1 MKENNLVLRT
11 TLALITLAFILIIS
25 IVLRYTGAADV
36 STSAEIQNTAPTVDT
51 IRFSTSAY
59 GADDLTTSGILPNI
73 GTDRTIHI
81 NGQITDLNG
90 ENDIASSTL
99 SLVFFRTSKGNTC
112 TADKNDCYTVNT
124 CATTYTDGDDTEIS
138 YNCEVPLAYWI
149 DGTDSSSIYESDN
162 WSAYVTV
169 SDVAGLQ
176 AASTG
181 TIEMNS
187 LLALNL
193 PDDIDYGTRSLAEVS
208 SSTTNIETILT
219 QRGNTKADVEV
230 LGTTMSCSSLGT
242 LPIDAQAW
250 SLTDTDYASGAALTG
265 SFVPTL
271 RNINLRTD
279 DANEL
284 SANLYWN
291 IAIPATGVKG
301 TCTGSNTIVIVA
313 QPNEVA
319 TGGTAWEVDTLDGGT
334 GQTLAKFAAGTNH
347 SIAIKTDGTL
357 WAWGENFN
365 GQLGLGTT
373 NLGTTSPAQVSAA
386 TNWSQVAA
394 GEYHSLAIKTDGT
407 LWVWGYNNAGQL
419 GLGDTTQRTLPTQLG
434 TATNWS
440 KVIGGLNTTFAIKT
454 DGTLWAWGWNASG
467 GLGVGDTADHIVP
480 TQVGTDTNWSEVTAE
495 NNHALAIKTDGTL
508 WAWGINNHSQLGL
521 DDGLNRTSPVQVGT
535 DTNWSKIVGGYY
547 HSFALKT
554 NGTLWAWGWNL
565 SGGLGFGDTDERTV
579 PTQLGTDT
587 NWSRIVGANEHAL
600 AVKTNG
606 TLWAWGLNT
615 NGQLGLGDT
624 TDRTSPTQVGTAVDW
639 SKIAAEGNQSFAMKT
654 DSTLWAWGYNDSGQ
668 LGLGNFTSQ
677 TTPTQLP

>member
-1 MKENNLVLRT
+1 MKENNQFIRT
-11 TLALITLAFILIIS
+11 SLALIALAFILIIS

-51 IRFSTSAY
+51 IRFATSAY

-73 GTDRTIHI
+73 GVDRTIHV

-124 CATTYTDGDDTEIS
+124 CATTYTDGDNTQIT
-138 YNCEVPLAYWI
+138 YNCEVPLAYWV

-169 SDVAGLQ
+169 SDTAGLS

-250 SLTDTDYASGAALTG
+250 SLTDTEYASATTLTG

-313 QPNEVA
+313 QPNEVVGNGVYGKPWKYLA
-319 TGGTAWEVDTLDGGT
+319 TAHSGTFNETSWLNTGSSLPAPLYGSQTIFINDFIYLFGGINSNGDYTNVIYRAPLANPTAWVDTG
-334 GQTLAKFAAGTNH
+334 A
-347 SIAIKTDGTL
+347 
-357 WAWGENFN
+357 
-365 GQLGLGTT
+365 
-373 NLGTTSPAQVSAA
+373 
-386 TNWSQVAA
+386 
-394 GEYHSLAIKTDGT
+394 
-407 LWVWGYNNAGQL
+407 
-419 GLGDTTQRTLPTQLG
+419 TLPANVAGAQAIIVGDYVYLLG
-434 TATNWS
+434 GEDASNFLNTIFRAPITDPTSWVNTGATLPSGLTNS
-440 KVIGGLNTTFAIKT
+440 QAAVIGGYVYLFGGSTGGSSFDMIYRASITDPTAWVDTGATLPGNTDDARMAVIGDYVYLFGGANQSSFTKRIQRAPLTNPLAWVDTGAVLPGNPVESTQLAVIGQNVYLFGRAY
-454 DGTLWAWGWNASG
+454 DGEGFISFMYRANVNDPTTWVDTGNPPPLAFRLTQAAV
-467 GLGVGDTADHIVP
+467 VGDNLYI
-480 TQVGTDTNWSEVTAE
+480 
-495 NNHALAIKTDGTL
+495 
-508 WAWGINNHSQLGL
+508 LG
-521 DDGLNRTSPVQVGT
+521 GRVLNS
-535 DTNWSKIVGGYY
+535 S
-547 HSFALKT
+547 
-554 NGTLWAWGWNL
+554 
-565 SGGLGFGDTDERTV
+565 
-579 PTQLGTDT
+579 
-587 NWSRIVGANEHAL
+587 
-600 AVKTNG
+600 
-606 TLWAWGLNT
+606 
-615 NGQLGLGDT
+615 
-624 TDRTSPTQVGTAVDW
+624 
-639 SKIAAEGNQSFAMKT
+639 M
-654 DSTLWAWGYNDSGQ
+654 STIYRA
-668 LGLGNFTSQ
+668 TI
-677 TTPTQLP
+677 TP

>member
-1 MKENNLVLRT
+1 MQKKYILA
-11 TLALITLAFILIIS
+11 ALIPLAFILIIS
-25 IVLRYTGAADV
+25 IDMRYTGAADV

-59 GADDLTTSGILPNI
+59 GADDLITRGILPNI
-73 GTDRTIHI
+73 GPDRTIHI

-313 QPNEVA
+313 QTNTVA
-319 TGGTAWEVDTLDGGT
+319 NGNNWISRTTPVDNTWTSVAYGNGLFVAVANTGT
-334 GQTLAKFAAGTNH
+334 GNRVM
-347 SIAIKTDGTL
+347 
-357 WAWGENFN
+357 
-365 GQLGLGTT
+365 
-373 NLGTTSPAQVSAA
+373 TSPDGITWTSRSAA
-386 TNWSQVAA
+386 SDDLWRSVTYGNGLFVAVGESGTGNRVMTSPDGITWTSRASAVDNEWSSVTYGNGLFVAVA
-394 GEYHSLAIKTDGT
+394 
-407 LWVWGYNNAGQL
+407 
-419 GLGDTTQRTLPTQLG
+419 QLG
-434 TATNWS
+434 TGDRVMTS
-440 KVIGGLNTTFAIKT
+440 PDGVIWTPHAAAANDRWASVTYGNGLYVAVSYIGTTGSRVMT
-454 DGTLWAWGWNASG
+454 SPDGTTWTLATSAADNAWRGVTYANGLFVAVSTSGTGNRVMTSPDGVTWTSQAS
-467 GLGVGDTADHIVP
+467 A
-480 TQVGTDTNWSEVTAE
+480 AE
-495 NNHALAIKTDGTL
+495 NGWLSVTYGNGIFVAVSGT
-508 WAWGINNHSQLGL
+508 GTG
-521 DDGLNRTSPVQVGT
+521 DRVMTS
-535 DTNWSKIVGGYY
+535 D
-547 HSFALKT
+547 
-554 NGTLWAWGWNL
+554 
-565 SGGLGFGDTDERTV
+565 
-579 PTQLGTDT
+579 
-587 NWSRIVGANEHAL
+587 
-600 AVKTNG
+600 
-606 TLWAWGLNT
+606 
-615 NGQLGLGDT
+615 
-624 TDRTSPTQVGTAVDW
+624 
-639 SKIAAEGNQSFAMKT
+639 
-654 DSTLWAWGYNDSGQ
+654 
-668 LGLGNFTSQ
+668 
-677 TTPTQLP
+677 